1 MMNKYNYN
9 RLAPA
14 YNTLTF
20 SQVYKSD
27 VEFYAEISAS
37 KFADVASLS
46 ATQQTTLFW
55 LLFARYAN
63 NPITNLDVEQ
73 WKAKL
78 QAILYAYAPTYFKK
92 MDVQKSIRALDLD
105 ELREGFKNIQNRAFN
120 DATAPS
126 TDTDTELD
134 YINEQLVNKG
144 KRSKAESYAYVLS
157 ILRTNY
163 TEDFLDK
170 FKILFKKVVDVEDV
184 YNYIS
189 EEEYLWINKI

>member
-1 MMNKYNYN
+1 MNRYNYD

-27 VEFYAEISAS
+27 VEFIADLSAS
-37 KFADVASLS
+37 KFNDVA
-46 ATQQTTLFW
+46 TLTEEQKTVICY
-55 LLFARYAN
+55 LIFARFAN
-63 NPITNLDVEQ
+63 SPITNLDVGQ
-73 WKAKL
+73 WKLKL

-92 MDVQKSIRALDLD
+92 MEVQKEIRSLDLD
-105 ELREGFKNIQNRAFN
+105 TLREGFKNIQNRAFN

-126 TDTDTELD
+126 TDTTEEIE

-144 KRSKAESYAYVLS
+144 KRSIPESYAYLLTVLK
-157 ILRTNY
+157 TNY
-163 TEDFLDK
+163 TDDFVNK

-189 EEEYLWINKI
+189 EEE